1 MKTIYKFI
9 TAWLLLA
16 CGVFTAYGNNSPF
29 FFSHLG
35 VENGLSQVS
44 VMNIFQDSDGYIWF
58 GTRNG
63 ANRYD
68 GYEFKI
74 YQNEVNNPA
83 SISDNY
89 IRRIAEDKEKNIWIG
104 TSNGVNCIDY
114 RTQQITRFYPQA
126 INPEIT
132 TNAVSNFLSHADGE
146 LYAFTTRSIL
156 KCNPD
161 KTVEEMPYLKEM
173 DSPIH
178 SIIQDKD
185 GDIFIGTEDK
195 GLYVYAADWKLKK
208 HFLPDSSDNPE
219 KLPIST
225 ISILLAK
232 PANNIFICTNKD
244 GSRS

>member
-1 MKTIYKFI
+1 MNTIYKLI
-9 TAWLLLA
+9 IVWLLFTCTL
-16 CGVFTAYGNNSPF
+16 TAYGNNSPF

-89 IRRIAEDKEKNIWIG
+89 IRRINEDRNKNIWIG

-114 RTQQITRFYPQA
+114 KTQQITRFYPQA

-132 TNAVSNFLSHADGE
+132 TNAVSNFLFHTNGE
-146 LYAFTTRSIL
+146 LYALTTRSIL

-185 GDIFIGTEDK
+185 GDLSLIHI
-195 GLYVYAADWKLKK
+195 
-208 HFLPDSSDNPE
+208 
-219 KLPIST
+219 
-225 ISILLAK
+225 
-232 PANNIFICTNKD
+232 
-244 GSRS
+244 

>member
-1 MKTIYKFI
+1 MNTIYKLI
-9 TAWLLLA
+9 IAWLLLA
-16 CGVFTAYGNNSPF
+16 CTPTVYGDNSPF

-44 VMNIFQDSDGYIWF
+44 VLNIFQDSDGYIWF

-89 IRRIAEDKEKNIWIG
+89 IRRINEDRNKNIWIG

-114 RTQQITRFYPQA
+114 KTQQISRFYPQA

-132 TNAVSNFLSHADGE
+132 TNAVNNFLLHADGE
-146 LYAFTTRSIL
+146 LYALTTRSIL

-185 GDIFIGTEDK
+185 GDIFIGTEEK
-195 GLYVYAADWKLKK
+195 GLYVYSTDWKLK
-208 HFLPDSSDNPE
+208 
-219 KLPIST
+219 
-225 ISILLAK
+225 
-232 PANNIFICTNKD
+232 NIFCRTVPVTRINFL
-244 GSRS
+244 